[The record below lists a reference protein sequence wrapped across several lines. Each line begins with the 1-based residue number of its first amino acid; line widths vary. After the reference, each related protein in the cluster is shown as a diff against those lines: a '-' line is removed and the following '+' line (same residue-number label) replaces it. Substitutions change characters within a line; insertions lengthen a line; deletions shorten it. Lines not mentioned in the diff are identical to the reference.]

1 MNKKQESRANMYE
14 AVYQALL
21 AGNAHYANHPALTT
35 AVQELGLNLNA
46 IRGCVEKQVV
56 DITGY
61 AQAKEQAEA
70 RMVDLALV
78 VSKAALAYGTEVSD
92 LVLVGKMSL
101 TRRVLLKHADGVV
114 ARHCQAVIDVAT
126 PLGAVLEPYGV
137 DADLLDQLR
146 LAVQK
151 HDIALTTPR
160 LAITTRKGA
169 TAELA
174 LLMKDTNKLVEFR
187 IDGLMERYR
196 LMRPAFH
203 RDYMNARI
211 VVDRGA
217 RPAAPKSA
225 PKAAPESPD
234 ATAAA

>member
-14 AVYQALL
+14 AVHQALL
-21 AGNAHYANHPALTT
+21 AGTAHYANHPALNT
-35 AVQELGLNLNA
+35 AVQELGVNLNA
-46 IRGCVEKQVV
+46 IRACVEKQVV

-78 VSKAALAYGTEVSD
+78 VSKAALAYGTEISD

-101 TRRVLLKHADGVV
+101 TRRVLTRHADGVV
-114 ARHCQAVIDVAT
+114 ARHCKVVLDLAT
-126 PLGAVLEPYGV
+126 PLATVLEPYGV
-137 DADLLDQLR
+137 DEDLLDQLR

-196 LMRPAFH
+196 LMHPAFH

-217 RPAAPKSA
+217 RPAAA
-225 PKAAPESPD
+225 PKVDAAKNDPAE
-234 ATAAA
+234 AA